1 MIGAVAAPVIGGIMG
16 AGGTEGG
23 TTTTTSAPWAAQQPY
38 LQSGFEQAQNAYN
51 SASGMGAYTGQ
62 RQAGLNDFQT
72 QGYNLAG
79 NYGLGQGYNSG
90 TSQVNTGLQNLGQAG
105 MYGQNAAGLFGQASA
120 GDPSGYAQQ
129 FGNQYANSP
138 YADGL
143 VDAASRDVNRNL
155 YENQLTGLQLGAV
168 GAGGTNST
176 RAGVTEGIMQRGAAD
191 RIADTSSTIRGGLF
205 NQGLTQGLSQYNTN
219 LQNQLSANNQLYNA
233 GTLGSGMVNSGNT
246 NVYNGLDVAAK
257 AGQGFQ
263 TQEQA
268 MLAAQQA
275 QFNEQRDVPMSLANQ
290 YLQMINGNYGSQG
303 TTTAPNTGGG
313 FQGAVGGAM
322 SGLGIYKGLNDTGLF
337 GGFGSG
343 TGTVMNPNGTKTVT
357 GAWGA

>member
-1 MIGAVAAPVIGGIMG
+1 MLGAVAAPVIGGIMG

-23 TTTTTSAPWAAQQPY
+23 TTTTTNEPWAAQQPF
-38 LQSGFEQAQNAYN
+38 LQSGFQQAQNAYN
-51 SASGMGAYTGQ
+51 TASGMGAYTGQ

-79 NYGLGQGYNSG
+79 NYGLGQGSTSG
-90 TSQVNTGLQNLGQAG
+90 VSQVNTGLQNLGQSG

-233 GTLGSGMVNSGNT
+233 GTLGSGMVNAGNQ
-246 NVYNGLDVAAK
+246 NVFNAANATAA

-275 QFNEQRDVPMSLANQ
+275 QFNEQRDIPMTLAQQ
-290 YLQMINGNYGSQG
+290 YLQSIQGNYGG
-303 TTTAPNTGGG
+303 TGTSTAPSTGGG
-313 FQGAVGGAM
+313 FQGALGGAV
-322 SGLGIYKGLNDTGLF
+322 SGLGIYKGLKDADF
-337 GGFGSG
+337 FSGFGSAPAG
-343 TGTVMNPNGTKTVT
+343 SKTT
-357 GAWGA
+357 SAFIP